1 MMCPDQIRLEIERT
15 LREPSPDVALILGL
29 LELAPPDS
37 LETIELRRALDVE
50 LRRRA
55 A

>member
-1 MMCPDQIRLEIERT
+1 MNAHEVRREIERT
-15 LREPSPDVALILGL
+15 LREPSPDVELAAWL
-29 LELAPPDS
+29 LDLAPPDS
-37 LETIELRRALDVE
+37 LEAIELRRALADE